1 MSRTVLTVTVDA
13 DGATLVSF
21 PDGSRLEL
29 VDAASTGMAAIV
41 QFFEEI
47 LLHEKRPA
55 DQIDR
60 LCAELVD
67 LARAK
72 FVKGGR
78 IVDGA
83 IQTRGKR

>member
-41 QFFEEI
+41 QFLEEI
-47 LLHEKRPA
+47 LLHDKLPA
-55 DQIDR
+55 EMIDR
-60 LCAELVD
+60 TCNGLMD
-67 LARAK
+67 LAREK

-83 IQTRGKR
+83 IRTRGKR

>member
-1 MSRTVLTVTVDA
+1 MSRTVLTVSVDA

-21 PDGSRLEL
+21 PDGSRSEL
-29 VDAASTGMAAIV
+29 VDAASTGMAAVV
-41 QFFEEI
+41 QFLEEV
-47 LLHEKRPA
+47 LRHDKLPA
-55 DQIDR
+55 EMIDR
-60 LCAELVD
+60 MCNGLMD
-67 LARAK
+67 LAREK